1 VIVESQASGLAN
13 ACWTV
18 FSSNFPS
25 FSEVTCSGG
34 GSQQHMFVLRAAA
47 NLELIT
53 RVCVIARSANGCF
66 ADTEAKGS
74 DLGLVIL
81 NVLGSLTFK
90 SDSAGE

>member
-1 VIVESQASGLAN
+1 MKTSINAQIREFTDRDDTMTNRATARTSG
-13 ACWTV
+13 CGV
-18 FSSNFPS
+18 
-25 FSEVTCSGG
+25 
-34 GSQQHMFVLRAAA
+34 VLRAAA

-90 SDSAGE
+90 SDGAGE